1 MKSFG
6 GKRGVWGGGG
16 EWGKRICGS
25 GGRRRI
31 HPIQKGK
38 QGWWWW
44 WCCVIPISL
53 SFVLSVEEEDERR
66 KKIWKEKFIKLLS
79 LLLLQE
85 GITTFAKREIKP
97 QHTQNPKEAKLEK
110 PSTIPPFSQESFG
123 IIVGF
128 LFSSSKSFLLLLFVA
143 A

>member
-1 MKSFG
+1 VALGEEEEESILSKKG
-6 GKRGVWGGGG
+6 NKGGGVV
-16 EWGKRICGS
+16 S
-25 GGRRRI
+25 S
-31 HPIQKGK
+31 PIA
-38 QGWWWW
+38 
-44 WCCVIPISL
+44 L

>member
-1 MKSFG
+1 M
-6 GKRGVWGGGG
+6 G
-16 EWGKRICGS
+16 EGS
-25 GGRRRI
+25 GGREFVALGEEEESI
-31 HPIQKGK
+31 LSKKGNKGGGVVSSPIA
-38 QGWWWW
+38 
-44 WCCVIPISL
+44 L

-110 PSTIPPFSQESFG
+110 PSTIPPFSQESLG

>member
-1 MKSFG
+1 M
-6 GKRGVWGGGG
+6 G
-16 EWGKRICGS
+16 EGS
-25 GGRRRI
+25 GGREFVALGEEEESI
-31 HPIQKGK
+31 LSKKGNK
-38 QGWWWW
+38 GGG
-44 WCCVIPISL
+44 VVSSPISL

-66 KKIWKEKFIKLLS
+66 KKNLEGKFIKLLS

-110 PSTIPPFSQESFG
+110 PSTIPPFSQESLG

>member
-1 MKSFG
+1 
-6 GKRGVWGGGG
+6 VG
-16 EWGKRICGS
+16 EGS
-25 GGRRRI
+25 GGREFVALGEEEESI
-31 HPIQKGK
+31 LSKKGNK
-38 QGWWWW
+38 GGG
-44 WCCVIPISL
+44 VVSSPISL

-66 KKIWKEKFIKLLS
+66 KKNLEGKFIKLLS

-110 PSTIPPFSQESFG
+110 PSTIPPFSQESLG